1 LAKKQKRDEGS
12 SGGDKD
18 GGDVFVSWKEQV
30 QNMSG
35 EEFEAFLKAKADE
48 ILDKAAKTVIED
60 LADKVMGEADEAVQ
74 EVVRSAEG
82 ELDGVGTEAER
93 EERLLVAAGVPEATK
108 AQIRASP
115 RLQRSKDEHTLAK
128 AEGRV
133 ARRNLEL
140 SEGISSSAPL
150 FSINRDLAMTCLQQ
164 LGFNLGDSSVD
175 KDKNLND
182 LLGVGLGGV
191 EGGVECDGYGEGF
204 ESEVESVD
212 EFERK
217 ALKSLCGDLME
228 EVFDESSFPVSG
240 ELDNITRKG
249 KFHAKSC
256 LRRTCKL
263 RRAFFS
269 NKGSK

>member
-1 LAKKQKRDEGS
+1 MAKKQKGDEGS
-12 SGGDKD
+12 D
-18 GGDVFVSWKEQV
+18 GGEGMAEKDKEGDDVFVSWKEQV
-30 QNMSG
+30 QNMSR

-48 ILDKAAKTVIED
+48 ILNKAAKTVIED

-74 EVVRSAEG
+74 EVDRSAEG
-82 ELDGVGTEAER
+82 EMDGVGTEVVR

-150 FSINRDLAMTCLQQ
+150 FTVNRDLAMTCLQQ
-164 LGFNLGDSSVD
+164 LGFNLGDSSVE

-182 LLGVGLGGV
+182 LLGVGEGDCRGGGV
-191 EGGVECDGYGEGF
+191 
-204 ESEVESVD
+204 
-212 EFERK
+212 R
-217 ALKSLCGDLME
+217 
-228 EVFDESSFPVSG
+228 
-240 ELDNITRKG
+240 
-249 KFHAKSC
+249 
-256 LRRTCKL
+256 
-263 RRAFFS
+263 
-269 NKGSK
+269 